1 MTEIR
6 EFITRGVTTL
16 PLKENLILRLKY
28 GKGGEGWHWLPSW
41 KMVRL
46 VGPYKVFM
54 FPRGFIFRMII
65 PLNLVKLSS
74 LVVGD
79 SVLLVENLDWI

>member
-1 MTEIR
+1 
-6 EFITRGVTTL
+6 
-16 PLKENLILRLKY
+16 
-28 GKGGEGWHWLPSW
+28 
-41 KMVRL
+41 MVRL

-54 FPRGFIFRMII
+54 FLRGFIFRMII